1 MKCQLC
7 KLLLKKFVLFLDFNN
22 LLIFSNSDSGVT
34 GQKRPSDNAAENN
47 GPTAKKANVANLEVV
62 KDEPGEKVVEEYPIP
77 DQLVGLVIGRGG
89 ENIQRIQAETNV
101 SR

>member
-1 MKCQLC
+1 MISTI
-7 KLLLKKFVLFLDFNN
+7 NN
-22 LLIFSNSDSGVT
+22 FWNSDSGVT

-47 GPTAKKANVANLEVV
+47 CPTAKKANTANLEVV
-62 KDEPGEKVVEEYPIP
+62 KDEGEKVVEEYPIP

-101 SR
+101 SEKLMSLNFYKHERRH